1 MASKYSYSK
10 PTRTIKN
17 ILITDNKQVKNKLNK
32 SVTFAHFL
40 HLKRNST
47 KNERLNNLLI
57 AKINQ
62 ISTPNL
68 HGAPYIKYE
77 LHFQPFKQKGLAK
90 IICKAFYK
98 VVISY
103 SLMALTP
110 GNSLPSIYS
119 SKAPPPVET

>member
-1 MASKYSYSK
+1 MASKYSYNK
-10 PTRTIKN
+10 TTRTIKN
-17 ILITDNKQVKNKLNK
+17 TLITDNKQVKNKLNK

-40 HLKRNST
+40 NLKPNNT

-62 ISTPNL
+62 ISISNL
-68 HGAPYIKYE
+68 HDALYIKYE
-77 LHFQPFKQKGLAK
+77 LHSQPFKQKGLAK